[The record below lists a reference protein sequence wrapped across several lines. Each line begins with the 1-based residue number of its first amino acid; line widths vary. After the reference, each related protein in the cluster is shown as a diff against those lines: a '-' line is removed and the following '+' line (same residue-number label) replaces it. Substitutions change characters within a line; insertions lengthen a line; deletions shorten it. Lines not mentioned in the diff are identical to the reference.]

1 MDDSKK
7 KIEAIL
13 FVTGKFMD
21 LDEISKLCGIGSV
34 GIVKNAINEL
44 KKDYENMNSALE
56 IFSENGKWKLNIKKE
71 FNYLTTSL
79 LDSSEM
85 DPTTTKTL
93 ALIAYK
99 QPVLQSEII
108 KMRGN
113 GAYDHIKMLK
123 EQEFVTAEKKGRSRL
138 LKLTPKF
145 FDYFDVVEKD
155 IKLKLGEHEQKTE

>member
-1 MDDSKK
+1 MENTKE

-44 KKDYENMNSALE
+44 KNDYENRNSALE
-56 IFSENGKWKLNIKKE
+56 IFEENGKWKLNIKKE

-79 LDSSEM
+79 LDNSEM
-85 DPTTTKTL
+85 DSTTTKTL

-113 GAYDHIKMLK
+113 GAYDHIKMLR
-123 EQEFVTAEKKGRSRL
+123 EQEFIFAEKKGRSRL

-145 FDYFDVVEKD
+145 FDYFDVVEKE